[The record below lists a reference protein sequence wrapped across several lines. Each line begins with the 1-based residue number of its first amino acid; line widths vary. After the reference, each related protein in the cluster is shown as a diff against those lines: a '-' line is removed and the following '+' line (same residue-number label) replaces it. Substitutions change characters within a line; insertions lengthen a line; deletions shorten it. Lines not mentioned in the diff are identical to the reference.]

1 MSLGGDQMISRFA
14 TLIITCAMVCP
25 EAIAQTSRPDSAT
38 KTQSNEADSDAKGL
52 LAGPE
57 IKPSAE
63 DQTQIRFDGSTV
75 GRGGRGRFIVPRKR
89 WFVLLRSLELS
100 QEQDDEIRPIL
111 QSLQKANREHNSK
124 HGKRIKQL
132 QKQAQQARRKN
143 RSVARD
149 VRQELAKLYARGP
162 KIVTYQKRIWELLST
177 SQQEQMRKSL
187 AMIRQG
193 FVKQKES
200 RNTDQQPTS
209 DKAMKETEK
218 DKNKDDMDEPSKRRL
233 DFLKLHQASDSPKG
247 NPKR

>member
-1 MSLGGDQMISRFA
+1 MISRFA
-14 TLIITCAMVCP
+14 TLIIACAMVCP

-57 IKPSAE
+57 VKSSAE
-63 DQTQIRFDGSTV
+63 DQKQIRFDGSKV
-75 GRGGRGRFIVPRKR
+75 GRGGRGRATVPRKR
-89 WFVLLRSLELS
+89 WFALLRSLELS

-132 QKQAQQARRKN
+132 QKQTQQARRKN
-143 RSVARD
+143 KSVPRD
-149 VRQELAKLYARGP
+149 VRQELAKLYAKGP
-162 KIVTYQKRIWELLST
+162 KIVTYQKRVWEILTT

-187 AMIRQG
+187 ALIRNG
-193 FVKQKES
+193 IIVVEKDS
-200 RNTDQQPTS
+200 RITDKQPTS

-218 DKNKDDMDEPSKRRL
+218 DKNKDDMDEQSKRRL
-233 DFLKLHQASDSPKG
+233 DFLKSQQAPSRSKVKPG
-247 NPKR
+247 R